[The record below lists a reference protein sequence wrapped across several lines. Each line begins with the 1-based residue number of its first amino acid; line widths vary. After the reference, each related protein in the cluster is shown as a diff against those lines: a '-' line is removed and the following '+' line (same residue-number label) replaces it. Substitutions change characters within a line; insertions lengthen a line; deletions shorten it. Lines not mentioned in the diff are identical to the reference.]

1 MAPYKM
7 NYRQVLSTNIN
18 RCEADALNDWVIRG
32 LHIKV
37 HPLSWAR
44 HEKVV

>member
-7 NYRQVLSTNIN
+7 NYRQVLRTNIN
-18 RCEADALNDWVIRG
+18 RFKDDTLDDWVIRG